1 MHELKL
7 VNIQGY
13 HEDKKILD
21 EVNLQLNPGEI
32 GCLLGPSGCGKTTLL
47 RSIAGLHALKGGEI
61 YLDAKQ
67 ISSKKGQLAPE
78 KRNIGMVFQDY
89 ALFPHMTVRDN
100 IAFGIQKQP
109 KKEQQS
115 RITKLLELVG
125 LPGLEQRYPHELSG
139 GQQQRIALARALA
152 PRPVLLLMDEPFSG
166 LDVELRETLASEV
179 RQILKSEKITAL
191 MVTHNQ
197 HEAFA
202 IADYIGVMKTGKLLQ
217 WGTAHNLYHTPKAPF
232 IADFIGEGSFING
245 EVSDKQTVKT
255 ALGEFS
261 IHPDYAA
268 EAGQNVKVL
277 IRPDN
282 LIEDS
287 DAPLSLPVQQRIYRG
302 SHYQY
307 ELLLPSSEIV
317 LCQGRHLPHDNPK
330 THVQITP
337 RITNAIIFPS

>member
-1 MHELKL
+1 MHELNIT
-7 VNIQGY
+7 NIQGY

-21 EVNLQLNPGEI
+21 QVNLKLNPGEI

-47 RSIAGLHALKGGEI
+47 RCIAGLHSLHSGEI
-61 YLDAKQ
+61 HLDNKI
-67 ISSKKGQLAPE
+67 ISSSTKHRVPE

-89 ALFPHMTVRDN
+89 ALFPHMTVADN
-100 IAFGIQKQP
+100 IAFGIQKLVKQ
-109 KKEQQS
+109 EQKN
-115 RITKLLELVG
+115 RIEKLLQLVG
-125 LPGLEQRYPHELSG
+125 LPGVGKRYPHELSG

-166 LDVELRETLASEV
+166 LDVELRESLAAEV
-179 RQILKSEKITAL
+179 RQILKTEGITAL

-202 IADYIGVMKTGKLLQ
+202 IADSIGVMKQGRLLQ
-217 WGTAHNLYHTPKAPF
+217 WDTAYNLYHTPKAPF

-245 EVSDKQTVKT
+245 KVSNKQTVKT

-261 IHPDYAA
+261 IHPNYTVD
-268 EAGQNVKVL
+268 AGENVKVL
-277 IRPDN
+277 IRSDD
-282 LIEDS
+282 LIEDL
-287 DAPLSLPVQQRIYRG
+287 DAQLNLPVKQSIYRG

-317 LCQGRHLPHDNPK
+317 LCQSRHFPHDNQK
-330 THVQITP
+330 RLIQVTP